1 MAMNQENESAQ
12 PSWNPWPLGL
22 SLALGLFVT
31 IQLSVVTMASTTFE
45 GLDDVEYYRHGV
57 EYGQEIARQK
67 MQSELGW
74 KLSPKVTDNALYL
87 AITDADGK
95 PVQRAKVQ
103 ATVGRPA
110 TITQDS
116 DHTLSETGPGIYQVP
131 FHLGPGHWRIRLEIT
146 KGEKL
151 VKAEFRQSGK
161 DS

>member
-1 MAMNQENESAQ
+1 MSMKNDDEPTRAR
-12 PSWNPWPLGL
+12 WNPWPLGL

-31 IQLSVVTMASTTFE
+31 VQLSVVTLATTTFE

-74 KLSPKVTDNALYL
+74 KLSPKVTDETLYL

-95 PVQRAKVQ
+95 PVTRAKVS

-116 DHTLSETGPGIYQVP
+116 DHTLTETGPGIYQAP
-131 FHLGPGHWRIRLEIT
+131 LHLSSGHWRIRLEVS
-146 KGEKL
+146 KGETL
-151 VKAEFRQSGK
+151 VKAEFRQAGK
-161 DS
+161 KT